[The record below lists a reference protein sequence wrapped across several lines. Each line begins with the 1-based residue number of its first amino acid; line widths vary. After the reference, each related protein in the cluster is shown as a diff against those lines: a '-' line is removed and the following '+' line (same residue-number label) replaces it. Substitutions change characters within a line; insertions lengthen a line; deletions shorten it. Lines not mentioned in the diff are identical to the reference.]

1 MHIIIHILT
10 TQTMHVTLGN
20 LNTGPLILHTIIFY
34 DHIIDSEI
42 TFVFKLNRN
51 SSDFKMIKEQKDQRT
66 REHLTTLR
74 SNISQGASDYKL
86 HHLNELCHRI
96 S

>member
-1 MHIIIHILT
+1 MHIIIHILR
-10 TQTMHVTLGN
+10 TQTMYVTLGN
-20 LNTGPLILHTIIFY
+20 LKTGSLYFHTIIFY

-51 SSDFKMIKEQKDQRT
+51 SSDFEMIKEQKDQKT
-66 REHLTTLR
+66 REHLTKLR
-74 SNISQGASDYKL
+74 SNIFRGASDYKL